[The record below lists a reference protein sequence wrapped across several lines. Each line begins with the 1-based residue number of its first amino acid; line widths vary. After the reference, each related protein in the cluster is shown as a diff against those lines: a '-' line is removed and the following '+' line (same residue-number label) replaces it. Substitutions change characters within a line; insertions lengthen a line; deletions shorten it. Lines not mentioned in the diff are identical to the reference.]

1 MQKILLLL
9 NRDSVIGKRNKKR
22 ATDSTLNSQL
32 IQLCVFCLLPFAF
45 SCCTYEIKIRD
56 GKTAFERK
64 QYAVASKFFEKEYTA
79 TTSRVEKNKI
89 ALQLSESYNQLHD
102 YPKAETWFKK
112 AYDGGAGIEALKQ
125 YAQTLK
131 KSEHYKEAI
140 ETFKTLGAEIG
151 SPYEFKKDIA
161 ACQIAQT
168 WLNDTAYSG
177 YRIFNAPFNSPQ
189 NDYAPALFEKD
200 KIVFTSDRPSAK
212 GEKNYNWTGKKFA
225 DLFVVE
231 TLHATSS
238 NPDLHATSSNPD
250 LHATSSNPDVHATS
264 SNPDVHATS
273 SNPETLHATSLPFDA
288 ALNSDFNE
296 ACATFTAAGDKVFF
310 VKSGGEKD
318 VDIQYTRIFY
328 SNRIN
333 GTWTTPEVLSFCK
346 DKVNYTAPHV
356 TANGKMLYFSANDA
370 EGWGGYDLYFCPL
383 SNDGFTEPKLMPRSL
398 NTIGNESY
406 PFADGDTLY
415 FASDYWQGMGGFD
428 IFKSVHQKNG
438 DWSTPENLKAPINS
452 GADDFG
458 LIIDKSIETLH
469 ATSPQK
475 GYFTSNRLGGKGN
488 DDIYAF
494 ERFTPPPRPAV
505 VKLDTPKTA
514 VPSKL
519 IYKNTLDVYVLEKI
533 YANPDNPNSKVLG
546 RKPLLG
552 STIKLST
559 LNSSKLNAQSS
570 KLFEVNQ
577 EGFININL
585 EDNTDYSFI
594 ANKTDYLNNT
604 AIFTSKGLTRDAANP
619 EKTYEVEI
627 LLERIFKN
635 KEITLENIYYDYDKW
650 NIRDDA
656 KPTLNELG
664 NLLQNNPAIKIQL
677 SSHTD
682 CRGRDAYNL
691 TLSQKRAESA
701 VEYLISR
708 GIETQRLRAQG
719 YGETQ
724 PAVNCVCEKCTEEQH
739 QSNRRTTFKILE

>member
-1 MQKILLLL
+1 MKNLLLL
-9 NRDSVIGKRNKKR
+9 F
-22 ATDSTLNSQL
+22 T
-32 IQLCVFCLLPFAF
+32 FHFLLFIF
-45 SCCTYEIKIRD
+45 SSCTYEIKIHD

-64 QYAVASKFFEKEYTA
+64 QYAVASKFFEKEYVA
-79 TTSRVEKNKI
+79 SKSRVEKNKI

-112 AYDGGAGIEALKQ
+112 SYDGGAGIEALKQ

-177 YRIFNAPFNSPQ
+177 FRVLNAPFNSPQ
-189 NDYAPALFEKD
+189 NDYAPAIFEKN
-200 KIVFTSDRPSAK
+200 KIVFTSDRPTSK
-212 GEKNYNWTGKKFA
+212 GDKNYNWTGKKFT
-225 DLFVVE
+225 DLYVYELSASRNEQLNENNSKIKGNSPQFISE
-231 TLHATSS
+231 
-238 NPDLHATSSNPD
+238 
-250 LHATSSNPDVHATS
+250 
-264 SNPDVHATS
+264 
-273 SNPETLHATSLPFDA
+273 
-288 ALNSDFNE
+288 LNSDFND
-296 ACATFTAAGDKVFF
+296 ASATFTESGDKVLF
-310 VKSGGEKD
+310 VRSGGEKD
-318 VDIQYTRIFY
+318 VDIQYTKIFY
-328 SNRIN
+328 CNRIN
-333 GTWTTPEVLSFCK
+333 GTWTTPEILSFCK
-346 DKVNYTAPHV
+346 DKVNYLSPHI
-356 TANGKMLYFSANDA
+356 TLDGKMLYFSANDA
-370 EGWGGYDLYFCPL
+370 EGWGGYDLYYCPL
-383 SNDGFTEPKLMPRSL
+383 SNDGFTEPKLMPRSV

-406 PFADGDTLY
+406 PFTDGDTLY

-458 LIIDKSIETLH
+458 FIIVDSCQLSVDKKNKGISTVNCQPSTIR
-469 ATSPQK
+469 

-488 DDIYAF
+488 DDIYSF
-494 ERFTPPPRPAV
+494 ERFTPPPRPV
-505 VKLDTPKTA
+505 VIKLDTPKIIA
-514 VPSKL
+514 PSKL

-552 STIKLST
+552 STVKLSAISYLPST
-559 LNSSKLNAQSS
+559 KNPKELLKTESSKQ
-570 KLFEVNQ
+570 FTVNQ
-577 EGFININL
+577 EGFISINL
-585 EDNTDYSFI
+585 DDNTDYSFI

-604 AIFTSKGLTRDAANP
+604 ATFTSKGLSRDAANP

-627 LLERIFKN
+627 LLEHIFKN

-650 NIRDDA
+650 DIRDDA
-656 KPTLNELG
+656 KPKLNELG
-664 NLLQNNPAIKIQL
+664 NLLQNNPSIKIQL

-682 CRGRDAYNL
+682 CRGKDSYNL

-708 GIETQRLRAQG
+708 GIETVRLRPQG

-724 PAVNCVCEKCTEEQH
+724 PAVSCICEKCTEEQH

>member
-1 MQKILLLL
+1 MKKLLIVL
-9 NRDSVIGKRNKKR
+9 IFYF
-22 ATDSTLNSQL
+22 QL
-32 IQLCVFCLLPFAF
+32 FF
-45 SCCTYEIKIRD
+45 SSSCTYEIKIHD

-64 QYAVASKFFEKEYTA
+64 QYAVASKFFEKEYVA
-79 TTSRVEKNKI
+79 SKSRVEKNKI

-131 KSEHYKEAI
+131 KSERYREAI

-151 SPYEFKKDIA
+151 SPYEFKKEIA

-177 YRIFNAPFNSPQ
+177 YRVFNSPFNSPQ
-189 NDYAPALFEKD
+189 NDYAPAFFEKD
-200 KIVFTSDRPSAK
+200 KIVFTSDRSTSK

-225 DLFVVE
+225 DLYVVVP
-231 TLHATSS
+231 LQATSQ
-238 NPDLHATSSNPD
+238 
-250 LHATSSNPDVHATS
+250 
-264 SNPDVHATS
+264 
-273 SNPETLHATSLPFDA
+273 PFDVA
-288 ALNSDFNE
+288 INSDFND
-296 ACATFTAAGDKVFF
+296 ASATFTELGDKVFF
-310 VKSGGEKD
+310 VRSGGEKG
-318 VDIQYTRIFY
+318 VDIQYTKIFY
-328 SNRIN
+328 SNKIN

-356 TANGKMLYFSANDA
+356 TTNGKMLYFSANDA

-383 SNDGFTEPKLMPRSL
+383 GSDGFTEPKLMPRSL

-406 PFADGDTLY
+406 PFTDGDTLY
-415 FASDYWQGMGGFD
+415 FASDYLQGMGGFD

-458 LIIDKSIETLH
+458 LIVGYEPLAISNEPTLNGSKLK
-469 ATSPQK
+469 AQSSKLLQK

-494 ERFTPPPRPAV
+494 ERFTPPPRPV
-505 VKLDTPKTA
+505 VIKLDTPKTIN
-514 VPSKL
+514 PNKL

-552 STIKLST
+552 STVSMVVNKK
-559 LNSSKLNAQSS
+559 SKSY
-570 KLFEVNQ
+570 EVNQ
-577 EGFININL
+577 EGFISINL
-585 EDNTDYSFI
+585 NDNSDYSFV
-594 ANKTDYLNNT
+594 ANKTDYLNNIAT
-604 AIFTSKGLTRDAANP
+604 FTTKDLPRDAANP

-627 LLERIFKN
+627 LLEHIFKN

-656 KPTLNELG
+656 KPTLIELG

-682 CRGRDAYNL
+682 CRGRDTYNL

-708 GIETQRLRAQG
+708 GIETLRLRAQG

-724 PAVNCVCEKCTEEQH
+724 PAVSCVCEKCTEEQH

>member
-9 NRDSVIGKRNKKR
+9 NRDSVIDKRNKKR

-32 IQLCVFCLLPFAF
+32 IQLCVFCILPFAF

-238 NPDLHATSSNPD
+238 NPD
-250 LHATSSNPDVHATS
+250 V
-264 SNPDVHATS
+264 
-273 SNPETLHATSLPFDA
+273 HATSLPFDA

-318 VDIQYTRIFY
+318 VDIQYTKIFY

>member
-1 MQKILLLL
+1 MKKLLIVL
-9 NRDSVIGKRNKKR
+9 IFYF
-22 ATDSTLNSQL
+22 QL
-32 IQLCVFCLLPFAF
+32 FF
-45 SCCTYEIKIRD
+45 SSSCTYEIKIHD

-64 QYAVASKFFEKEYTA
+64 QYAVASKFFEKEYVA
-79 TTSRVEKNKI
+79 SKSRVEKNKI

-131 KSEHYKEAI
+131 KSERYKEAI

-151 SPYEFKKDIA
+151 SPYEFKKEIA

-177 YRIFNAPFNSPQ
+177 YRVFNSPFNSPQ
-189 NDYAPALFEKD
+189 NDYAPAFFEKD
-200 KIVFTSDRPSAK
+200 KIVFTSDRSTSK

-225 DLFVVE
+225 DLYVVVP
-231 TLHATSS
+231 LQATSQ
-238 NPDLHATSSNPD
+238 
-250 LHATSSNPDVHATS
+250 
-264 SNPDVHATS
+264 
-273 SNPETLHATSLPFDA
+273 PFDVA
-288 ALNSDFNE
+288 INSDFND
-296 ACATFTAAGDKVFF
+296 ASATFTELGDKVFF
-310 VKSGGEKD
+310 VRSGGEKG
-318 VDIQYTRIFY
+318 VDIQYTKIFY
-328 SNRIN
+328 SNKIN

-356 TANGKMLYFSANDA
+356 TTNGKMLYFSANDA

-383 SNDGFTEPKLMPRSL
+383 GSDGFTEPKLMPRSL

-406 PFADGDTLY
+406 PFTDGDTLY
-415 FASDYWQGMGGFD
+415 FASDYLQGMGGFD

-458 LIIDKSIETLH
+458 LIVGYEPLTISNEPTLNGSLLKAKSSKLL
-469 ATSPQK
+469 QK

-494 ERFTPPPRPAV
+494 ERFTPPPRPV
-505 VKLDTPKTA
+505 VIKLDTPKTIN
-514 VPSKL
+514 PNKL

-552 STIKLST
+552 STVSMVVNKK
-559 LNSSKLNAQSS
+559 SKSY
-570 KLFEVNQ
+570 EVNQ
-577 EGFININL
+577 EGFISINL
-585 EDNTDYSFI
+585 NDNSDYSFV

-604 AIFTSKGLTRDAANP
+604 ATFTTKDLPRDAANP

-627 LLERIFKN
+627 LLEHIFKN

-656 KPTLNELG
+656 KPTLIELG

-682 CRGRDAYNL
+682 CRGRDTYNL

-708 GIETQRLRAQG
+708 GIETLRLRAQG

-724 PAVNCVCEKCTEEQH
+724 PAVSCVCEKCTEEQH